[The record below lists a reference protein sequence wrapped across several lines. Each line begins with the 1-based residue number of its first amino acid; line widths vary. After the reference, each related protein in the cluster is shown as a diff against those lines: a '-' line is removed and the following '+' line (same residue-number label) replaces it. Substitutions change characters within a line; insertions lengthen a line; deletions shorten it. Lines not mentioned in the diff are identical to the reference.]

1 MLQQTALT
9 ELLLSFT
16 KRKKTINFSFN
27 SRMSTY
33 SSTQQTGNNANSEA
47 LFQKHSQTIATSI
60 QKILQNGKK
69 ESMNAFSYFFHLKIE
84 INCVF
89 TIVSTMNRMVN
100 QIGTVQETNDLR
112 PQL

>member
-1 MLQQTALT
+1 
-9 ELLLSFT
+9 
-16 KRKKTINFSFN
+16 
-27 SRMSTY
+27 MSTY

-69 ESMNAFSYFFHLKIE
+69 IFNNHRYSYF
-84 INCVF
+84 NCVF
-89 TIVSTMNRMVN
+89 TTTVSTMNRMVN